1 MSCLPNCLLASH
13 YFRRGKTNRRSQ
25 VVAEAQLFMT
35 LFLSVILRVSAE
47 QLDADA
53 LSEDEC
59 GAGLRDSSSSAACH
73 DCVRRALTAQA
84 CVQVRHAARR
94 HLLCRALGRRAHHRA
109 QGFRFREGAAAGEA
123 GGAIR
128 GGRRRTGRR
137 NHSLARGRAKD
148 RADAVRVRLARALAN
163 QQV

>member
-1 MSCLPNCLLASH
+1 MSFLPDCLLESH

-59 GAGLRDSSSSAACH
+59 GAGLRYSSISTVFTG
-73 DCVRRALTAQA
+73 VRRALTAQA

-94 HLLCRALGRRAHHRA
+94 HLLRRALGRRAHHRA
-109 QGFRFREGAAAGEA
+109 QGFRFREGEAPGEA
-123 GGAIR
+123 GGARR
-128 GGRRRTGRR
+128 GDRRRTGRR

-148 RADAVRVRLARALAN
+148 RADAVRVRALAN

>member
-59 GAGLRDSSSSAACH
+59 GAGLRYSSISAVFTGVC
-73 DCVRRALTAQA
+73 RELTA
-84 CVQVRHAARR
+84 
-94 HLLCRALGRRAHHRA
+94 
-109 QGFRFREGAAAGEA
+109 
-123 GGAIR
+123 
-128 GGRRRTGRR
+128 
-137 NHSLARGRAKD
+137 
-148 RADAVRVRLARALAN
+148 
-163 QQV
+163 